1 MVLLINIC
9 LSVWVFIVFAL
20 VIDKIIEKAYGDL
33 SDWIYTLLGGIVIF
47 NVVLTFGLLE
57 YWVWAF

>member
-9 LSVWVFIVFAL
+9 ISAWVFIVFAL
-20 VIDKIIEKAYGDL
+20 VSDKIIEKAYGDL

-57 YWVWAF
+57 YWVWV

>member
-20 VIDKIIEKAYGDL
+20 VIDKIIEVAYGDL